1 MTPKLDSSK
10 KSGEEILQ
18 TIEPKRI
25 ADESMRRT
33 VEILLNL
40 IEQLQTEVKELRTE
54 NQQLKDENNR
64 LKGEQGQ
71 PDIKAVKKELR
82 NNHSSEKERKTP
94 KKHSKGSK
102 NETIKINREQI
113 LQYPQ
118 DKLPADAEFK
128 GYQEVIV
135 QDITLATDNILFRK
149 EKYYSPVVGKTYLA
163 ELPCGYEGEFG
174 PGIKTLVIS
183 LYYGA
188 ARLRGKLP
196 PQSCLGN
203 MTQGKLLEFLE
214 DIGIS
219 ISAGYLSNLLIKN
232 HADFESEKSEV
243 YASGL
248 ESSPWQHLDQ
258 TSARVG
264 GVNYTTNVVCNPLY
278 TIYLTT
284 AKKDRLS
291 VVKVLQNGQE
301 LELILNQLTENL
313 LETFQLPTKWKNALK
328 ILPQETV
335 LSEAE
340 FNALLETYLPK
351 LGSQHRS
358 RIIEA
363 AAIAFYHQQTDWPV
377 VQTLVCD
384 DAPQFK
390 LLTDSIAL
398 CWVHEGRHY
407 KKLTPYVACHQKALD
422 KFLDDFWDYYRDL
435 LAYQDSPSEQ
445 IAAKLR
451 SEFWKLFDTPSGYQ
465 QLDERKRLTRIKS
478 SQLLYVLEHPELPLH
493 NNPAELAARTMVQR
507 RNISYA
513 TQTLEGTHA
522 WDTFMSL
529 VSTTRKLGISFFEY
543 IRDRISQLGNLP
555 SLGTIIREQSSLN
568 SFGCSWMPQ

>member
-1 MTPKLDSSK
+1 MTQKLDSSK

-18 TIEPKRI
+18 TIEPKGI

-40 IEQLQTEVKELRTE
+40 IEQLQAEVKELRAE
-54 NQQLKDENNR
+54 NQQLKDENNL
-64 LKGEQGQ
+64 LKGEKGK
-71 PDIKAVKKELR
+71 PDIKANKKGFT
-82 NNHSSEKERKTP
+82 NNHSSEKERKIP

-102 NETIKINREQI
+102 NETIKIDREEI
-113 LQYPQ
+113 VKYPQ

-128 GYQEVIV
+128 GYQEVII

-149 EKYYSPVVGKTYLA
+149 EKYYSPSAGKTYLA

-174 PGIKTLVIS
+174 PGIKALVIS
-183 LYYGA
+183 LYYG
-188 ARLRGKLP
+188 
-196 PQSCLGN
+196 GN

-232 HADFESEKSEV
+232 QVEFETEKNEV

-248 ESSPWQHLDQ
+248 ESSPWQHFDQ
-258 TSARVG
+258 TGARVG

-291 VVKVLQNGQE
+291 VVKVLQNATE
-301 LELILNQLTENL
+301 LELILNQLTDNL
-313 LETFQLPTKWKNALK
+313 LETFQIPTKWKNALK
-328 ILPQETV
+328 LLPQETV

-340 FNALLETYLPK
+340 FNALLDTYLPL
-351 LGSQHRS
+351 LGSQHRT

-390 LLTDSIAL
+390 LLTENITL

-422 KFLDDFWDYYRDL
+422 KFLGDFWDYYRDL
-435 LAYQDSPSEQ
+435 LAYKDAPSQQTAE
-445 IAAKLR
+445 KLR
-451 SEFWKLFDTPSGYQ
+451 SEFWKLFDTKSGYQ
-465 QLDERKRLTRIKS
+465 QLDERKQLT
-478 SQLLYVLEHPELPLH
+478 LLKISELLLVLEHPELPLH

-513 TQTLEGTHA
+513 TQTQEGTQA

-529 VSTTRKLGISFFEY
+529 VATTRKLGISFFEY
-543 IRDRISQLGNLP
+543 VRDRISHLGNIP
-555 SLGTIIREQSSLN
+555 SLATIIREQSSLH
-568 SFGCSWMPQ
+568 SFGYSLMPESLLTPIY

>member
-1 MTPKLDSSK
+1 MTQKLDSSK
-10 KSGEEILQ
+10 KLGEEILQ
-18 TIEPKRI
+18 TIEPKGI

-40 IEQLQTEVKELRTE
+40 IEQLQAEVKELRDE

-64 LKGEQGQ
+64 LKGEKGQ
-71 PDIKAVKKELR
+71 PDIKSSKKGFT
-82 NNHSSEKERKTP
+82 NNHSSEKERQTL
-94 KKHSKGSK
+94 KKHNKGSK
-102 NETIKINREQI
+102 KATIKINREQI
-113 LQYPQ
+113 LEYPLEL
-118 DKLPADAEFK
+118 LPADAEFK
-128 GYQEVIV
+128 GYQEVII
-135 QDITLATDNILFRK
+135 QDITLLTDNVLFRK
-149 EKYYSPVVGKTYLA
+149 EKYYSPSVGKTYLA

-174 PGIKTLVIS
+174 PGIKALVMS
-183 LYYGA
+183 LYYG
-188 ARLRGKLP
+188 
-196 PQSCLGN
+196 GN

-232 HADFESEKSEV
+232 HTDFESEKDEV

-248 ESSPWQHLDQ
+248 ESSPWQNFDQ
-258 TSARVG
+258 TGARVG
-264 GVNYTTNVVCNPLY
+264 GVNYTTNVVCNPFY

-291 VVKVLQNGQE
+291 VVKVLQNAIE
-301 LELILNQLTENL
+301 LELILNQLTDNL
-313 LETFQLPTKWKNALK
+313 VETFQIPTKWKNALK
-328 ILPQETV
+328 LLPQETV

-340 FNALLETYLPK
+340 FNTLLDTYLPK
-351 LGSQHRS
+351 LGSQHRT

-390 LLTDSIAL
+390 LLTDNIAL

-435 LAYQDSPSEQ
+435 LAYKDAPSQQMAE
-445 IAAKLR
+445 KLR
-451 SEFWKLFDTPSGYQ
+451 SEFWKLFDTQSGYQ
-465 QLDERKRLTRIKS
+465 QLDERKQLT
-478 SQLLYVLEHPELPLH
+478 LLKISELLLVLEHPELPLH

-513 TQTLEGTHA
+513 TQTLEGTQA

-529 VSTTRKLGISFFEY
+529 VATTRKLGISFFEY
-543 IRDRISQLGNLP
+543 IRDRISQIGNIP
-555 SLGTIIREQSSLN
+555 SLATIIQEKSALN
-568 SFGCSWMPQ
+568 SFGFSLMTEELLTPEY

>member
-1 MTPKLDSSK
+1 M
-10 KSGEEILQ
+10 
-18 TIEPKRI
+18 
-25 ADESMRRT
+25 
-33 VEILLNL
+33 
-40 IEQLQTEVKELRTE
+40 
-54 NQQLKDENNR
+54 
-64 LKGEQGQ
+64 
-71 PDIKAVKKELR
+71 
-82 NNHSSEKERKTP
+82 
-94 KKHSKGSK
+94 
-102 NETIKINREQI
+102 
-113 LQYPQ
+113 
-118 DKLPADAEFK
+118 LPFK
-128 GYQEVIV
+128 GYQEVII
-135 QDITLATDNILFRK
+135 QDIILETDNVLFRK
-149 EKYYSPVVGKTYLA
+149 EKYYSPSSGKTYLA

-174 PGIKTLVIS
+174 PGIKALVMS
-183 LYYGA
+183 LYYG
-188 ARLRGKLP
+188 
-196 PQSCLGN
+196 GN

-232 HADFESEKSEV
+232 QVDFESEKTEV
-243 YASGL
+243 YVSGL
-248 ESSPWQHLDQ
+248 ESSHWQHFDQ
-258 TSARVG
+258 TGARVG

-291 VVKVLQNGQE
+291 VVKVLQNATE
-301 LELILNQLTENL
+301 LELILNQLTDNL
-313 LETFQLPTKWKNALK
+313 LETFQIPTKWKNALK
-328 ILPQETV
+328 LLPQETV

-340 FNALLETYLPK
+340 FNSLLDTYLPK
-351 LGSQHRS
+351 LGSQHRT

-390 LLTDSIAL
+390 LLTDNITL

-435 LAYQDSPSEQ
+435 LAYKDAPSQKTAE
-445 IAAKLR
+445 KLR
-451 SEFWKLFDTPSGYQ
+451 SEFWKLFDTQSGYQ
-465 QLDERKRLTRIKS
+465 QLDERKRLT
-478 SQLLYVLEHPELPLH
+478 LLKISELLLVLEHPDLPLH

-513 TQTLEGTHA
+513 TQTLEGTQA

-529 VSTTRKLGISFFEY
+529 VATTRKLGISFFEY
-543 IRDRISQLGNLP
+543 VRDRISQLGNIP
-555 SLGTIIREQSSLN
+555 SLATIIREQSSLH
-568 SFGCSWMPQ
+568 SFGYSLMSQ

>member
-1 MTPKLDSSK
+1 MTQKLDSSK

-18 TIEPKRI
+18 TIEPKGI

-40 IEQLQTEVKELRTE
+40 IEQLQAEVKELRAE

-64 LKGEQGQ
+64 LKGEQGK
-71 PDIKAVKKELR
+71 PDIKANKKGLT
-82 NNHSSEKERKTP
+82 NNHSSEKERKIP
-94 KKHSKGSK
+94 KKHGKGSK
-102 NETIKINREQI
+102 NETIKIDREEI
-113 LQYPQ
+113 VKYPQ

-128 GYQEVIV
+128 GYQEVII
-135 QDITLATDNILFRK
+135 QDIILETDNVLFRK
-149 EKYYSPVVGKTYLA
+149 EKYYSPSAGKTYLA

-174 PGIKTLVIS
+174 PGIKALVIS
-183 LYYGA
+183 LYYG
-188 ARLRGKLP
+188 
-196 PQSCLGN
+196 GN

-232 HADFESEKSEV
+232 HTDFESEKNEV

-248 ESSPWQHLDQ
+248 ESSHWQHFDQ
-258 TSARVG
+258 TGARVG
-264 GVNYTTNVVCNPLY
+264 GVNYTTNVVCNPFY

-291 VVKVLQNGQE
+291 VVKVLQNATE
-301 LELILNQLTENL
+301 LELILNQLTDNL
-313 LETFQLPTKWKNALK
+313 LETFQIPTKWKNALK
-328 ILPQETV
+328 LLPQETV

-340 FNALLETYLPK
+340 INALLDRYLPK
-351 LGSQHRS
+351 LGSQHRT

-390 LLTDSIAL
+390 LLTDNIAL

-422 KFLDDFWDYYRDL
+422 DFLDDFWDYYRDL
-435 LAYQDSPSEQ
+435 LAYKDAPSQQQAE
-445 IAAKLR
+445 KLR
-451 SEFWKLFDTPSGYQ
+451 SEFWKLFDTKSGYQ
-465 QLDERKRLTRIKS
+465 QLDARKQLTLLKS
-478 SQLLYVLEHPELPLH
+478 SELLIVLEHPELPLH

-513 TQTLEGTHA
+513 TQTLEGTQA

-529 VSTTRKLGISFFEY
+529 VATTRKLGISFFEY
-543 IRDRISQLGNLP
+543 VRDRISQLGNLP
-555 SLGTIIREQSSLN
+555 SLATIIHEQSSLN
-568 SFGCSWMPQ
+568 SFGCSWMPE